1 MKTNRSRVKSCQIL
15 LRNPNGRQVW
25 MFAVG
30 KDKLTFTSEV
40 SAPVESQLPPVTRQR
55 DWQALAQP
63 RLNIACLPSGLVFVR
78 VIQLPAGSSE
88 EIPSMVEFELEKISP
103 LPTAQ
108 VVWTFE
114 VLERSPE
121 GLSTVLV
128 VVAARNAVEE
138 FLGGLEASGFF
149 AHCLDVPLVREL
161 RSIQPSEDGIWIFV
175 EDAETERTV
184 LAAWRIG
191 GNWREVTL
199 LRLAEGDAGAEQLL
213 QQLACGA
220 WGGELAGWLQTVPP
234 VHLRSSPEAAHLLTE
249 PLARWQ
255 GQEVRVEPR
264 LAPQVLAHAGASHHL
279 DNSATS
285 LVPPDIT
292 ARHRNQLIDRLWI
305 KGLGNVGITYLFFVF
320 CYFAALHYRQYQW
333 DENRAE
339 AIALGKAYT
348 NTLQLKERISVIQG
362 QIDLRF
368 AALNAWR
375 AAVERLP
382 ESMTLSRLNFDKGRT
397 LKLLGTV
404 PPENVPDVTRFN
416 SELKKVMIDGQ
427 PLFASV
433 TPANIRSQAGP
444 SSWDFEAVLRRSEN
458 P

>member
-1 MKTNRSRVKSCQIL
+1 MKTNRSRFKSCQIL
-15 LRNPNGRQVW
+15 RRQADSRQLW

-30 KDKLTFTSEV
+30 KDKLTLASETTAAHE
-40 SAPVESQLPPVTRQR
+40 APLPPGTRQR
-55 DWQALAQP
+55 DWQELLQP

-78 VIQLPAGSSE
+78 VIQLPAGSPD
-88 EIPSMVEFELEKISP
+88 EIPSMVEFELEKVSP
-103 LPTAQ
+103 RPTAQ
-108 VVWTFE
+108 IVWTFE
-114 VLERSPE
+114 VLEQLPE

-138 FLGGLEASGFF
+138 FLGSLESGGFI

-161 RSIQPSEDGIWIFV
+161 RSLQPTEDGIWILV
-175 EDAETERTV
+175 EDGQSDRTV

-191 GNWREVTL
+191 GVWREVTL
-199 LRLAEGDAGAEQLL
+199 VRLAEGNAGAEQLI

-220 WGGELAGWLQTVPP
+220 WGGELAGWLQSVPP
-234 VHLRSSPEAAHLLTE
+234 VHLRGSPEAAHLLTE
-249 PLARWQ
+249 PLASWQ
-255 GQEVRVEPR
+255 GQDIQVEPR
-264 LAPQVLAHAGASHHL
+264 MAPQVLAHAGASHHL
-279 DNSATS
+279 GSTASS
-285 LVPPDIT
+285 LVPPEVIS
-292 ARHRNQLIDRLWI
+292 RHRNQLIDRLWI
-305 KGLGNVGITYLFFVF
+305 KGLGNVGITYLFLVF
-320 CYFAALHYRQYQW
+320 CYIAVLKYQ
-333 DENRAE
+333 ENQLQDTKSE
-339 AIALGKAYT
+339 AVSLGKTYT
-348 NTLQLKERISVIQG
+348 NTLQLKERIAVIQG

-375 AAVERLP
+375 AAVEHLP

-404 PPENVPDVTRFN
+404 PAENIPDVTRFN
-416 SELKKVMIDGQ
+416 SELKKVMVDGQ

-444 SSWDFEAVLRRSEN
+444 SAWDFEAVLRRSEN

>member
-15 LRNPNGRQVW
+15 LRNKDSRQVW

-30 KDKLTFTSEV
+30 KDKLSFSSEV
-40 SAPVESQLPPVTRQR
+40 SAAHESPLPAGTRQR
-55 DWQALAQP
+55 DWQELLQP

-78 VIQLPAGSSE
+78 VIQLPAGSAD
-88 EIPSMVEFELEKISP
+88 EIPSMVEFELEKVSP

-138 FLGGLEASGFF
+138 FLGGLEVGGFI

-161 RSIQPSEDGIWIFV
+161 RSLQPTEDGIWILV
-175 EDAETERTV
+175 EDSQSERTV
-184 LAAWRIG
+184 LAAWRVG
-191 GNWREVTL
+191 GIWREVTL
-199 LRLAEGDAGAEQLL
+199 IRLAEGDAGAEQLL

-220 WGGELAGWLQTVPP
+220 WGGELAGWLQAVPP
-234 VHLRSSPEAAHLLTE
+234 VHLRGSPEAAHLLTE

-255 GQEVRVEPR
+255 GQEVQVEPR
-264 LAPQVLAHAGASHHL
+264 LAPQVLAHAGATYHL
-279 DNSATS
+279 ESAASS
-285 LVPPDIT
+285 LVPPEVV

-320 CYFAALHYRQYQW
+320 CYFAVLKYQEHQL
-333 DENRAE
+333 DDTRAE
-339 AIALGKAYT
+339 AVSLGKTYT
-348 NTLQLKERISVIQG
+348 NTLQLKERITVIQG

-404 PPENVPDVTRFN
+404 PAENIPDVTRFN

-444 SSWDFEAVLRRSEN
+444 SAWDFEAVLRRSES